1 MSSHASGTMIR
12 PLSVGIRAVFCDS
25 ILPKMS
31 NYLNSLRN
39 RTKKWLLLFLVL
51 SFTYAAGAEGNEAD
65 HEVKQRERKL
75 EAIEEKEDEEQKAH
89 DEISIIEELFGEKF
103 RLNGFIEFNYEYFE
117 PNDTE
122 NDNSDSRTDLYVSS
136 LALVMRAYF
145 NEWSKAKVQLELED
159 IGKKDETSKAR
170 LDEGILTLKAH
181 PVPLYL
187 VGGRTVMPFGVFE
200 DYLIE
205 GTLTEDLYEIDEVG
219 AIFRYAPDFYGL
231 DISFSVY
238 EDASIMKNLED
249 FDTHEFRAGS
259 HEEGSFK
266 SYIVN
271 VTLEPV
277 KDTLRLSTFYNNEP
291 GDQRRNTSMGGALSL
306 NVWKFILDAEYIA
319 ALQREDGEN
328 GQENKER
335 AAVAGLA
342 FDVLDSLQLAARYA
356 VFDDD
361 NPGDQD
367 EVLDYRIVTGFN
379 YSLIDLLDLPYLE
392 DVIFSCEYR
401 YSSFERERGSEAADS
416 EKMLQFQLAFEF

>member
-1 MSSHASGTMIR
+1 MI
-12 PLSVGIRAVFCDS
+12 
-25 ILPKMS
+25 KMS
-31 NYLNSLRN
+31 NHIHSLRN
-39 RTKKWLLLFLVL
+39 RANKWLLLFLVL
-51 SFTYAAGAEGNEAD
+51 SFIYSAGAEASEAD
-65 HEVKQRERKL
+65 HEVKQRERKI
-75 EAIEEKEDEEQKAH
+75 EEIEEIKEEEEKEDG
-89 DEISIIEELFGEKF
+89 EISIIEELFGDKF
-103 RLNGFIEFNYEYFE
+103 RISGFLEFNYEYVD
-117 PNDTE
+117 PYDTE
-122 NDNSDSRTDLYVSS
+122 NDDSDSRTDLYASS
-136 LALVMRAYF
+136 LSLVMRAFF
-145 NEWSKAKVQLELED
+145 NEWSKAKVQLGLED
-159 IGKKDETSKAR
+159 IGKKDETTKAR

-187 VGGRTVMPFGVFE
+187 IGGRTVMPFGVFE
-200 DYLIE
+200 DHLIE

-219 AIFRYAPDFYGL
+219 AILRYAPDFCGL

-249 FDTHEFRAGS
+249 FDTHEFRAGR

-266 SYIVN
+266 SYIFN
-271 VTLEPV
+271 VTLEPLE
-277 KDTLRLSTFYNNEP
+277 DALRLSTFYNNEP
-291 GDQRRNTSMGGALSL
+291 GDQRRNTSMGGALTL
-306 NVWKFILDAEYIA
+306 NFWKFILDAEYIA

-342 FDVLDSLQLAARYA
+342 FDVLDTLQLAARYA
-356 VFDDD
+356 AFDDD

-379 YSLIDLLDLPYLE
+379 YSLIDLLDLRYLE

-401 YSSFERERGSEAADS
+401 YSSFERERGSEAANS

>member
-1 MSSHASGTMIR
+1 MTKISKHIH
-12 PLSVGIRAVFCDS
+12 
-25 ILPKMS
+25 
-31 NYLNSLRN
+31 SLRYRAN
-39 RTKKWLLLFLVL
+39 KWLLLFLVL
-51 SFTYAAGAEGNEAD
+51 SFIYSAGVEANEAD
-65 HEVKQRERKL
+65 HEVKQRERKI
-75 EAIEEKEDEEQKAH
+75 EEIEEIKEEEEKEDGEK
-89 DEISIIEELFGEKF
+89 SIIEKLFGDKF
-103 RLNGFIEFNYEYFE
+103 RISGFLEFNYEYVD
-117 PNDTE
+117 PYDTE
-122 NDNSDSRTDLYVSS
+122 NDDNDSRTDLYVSS

-159 IGKKDETSKAR
+159 MGKKDETTKAR

-181 PVPLYL
+181 PAPLYL
-187 VGGRTVMPFGVFE
+187 IGGRTVMPFGVFE
-200 DYLIE
+200 DQLIE

-219 AIFRYAPDFYGL
+219 AILRYAPDFYGL

-249 FDTHEFRAGS
+249 FDTHEFRAGR
-259 HEEGSFK
+259 HGEGSFK

-271 VTLEPV
+271 VTIEPV
-277 KDTLRLSTFYNNEP
+277 EDILRLSTFYNNEP
-291 GDQRRNTSMGGALSL
+291 GDQRRNTSMGGALTL

-335 AAVAGLA
+335 AAVVGLA

-356 VFDDD
+356 AFDDD

-379 YSLIDLLDLPYLE
+379 YSLIDLLDLRYLE

-416 EKMLQFQLAFEF
+416 EKNLQFQLAFEF